1 MSSGAVKSA
10 FNTVTFQA
18 KVEVLKNQDL
28 CEPSVNRKPG
38 GWVLE
43 EQSAP
48 SGYRKSLAGSLVP
61 LLFFFSNPDCAST
74 YQERFFKT
82 NCRMYSRALEFSQSY

>member
-61 LLFFFSNPDCAST
+61 LLFFFFPTQTVHQPTRKGFLKQTVGCIP
-74 YQERFFKT
+74 E
-82 NCRMYSRALEFSQSY
+82 L